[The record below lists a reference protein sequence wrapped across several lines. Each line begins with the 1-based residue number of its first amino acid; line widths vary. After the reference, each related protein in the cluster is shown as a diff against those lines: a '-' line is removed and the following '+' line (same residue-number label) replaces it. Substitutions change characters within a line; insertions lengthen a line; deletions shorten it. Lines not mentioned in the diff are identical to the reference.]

1 MGCGVS
7 GVLGVATGDGVGV
20 EETESG
26 VGSAV
31 LNVVGAGVGSGSE
44 VGFSAL
50 EWPAKTRRHVVRT
63 KRRIAQELSKSELEK
78 QLFSAC
84 ERQEFRS
91 CY

>member
-1 MGCGVS
+1 M
-7 GVLGVATGDGVGV
+7 AIGDGVGV
-20 EETESG
+20 GETEFG

-31 LNVVGAGVGSGSE
+31 ASVVGAGVESGAD
-44 VGFSAL
+44 VGVSAF

-63 KRRIAQELSKSELEK
+63 KRRIAQELSKSQLEK

>member
-31 LNVVGAGVGSGSE
+31 LNVVGAGVGGGAE

-50 EWPAKTRRHVVRT
+50 EWPVKTRRHVVRT